1 MSQQV
6 RGVVSLAKGAPVSIE
21 TITVPALRHLYEIEP
36 ITSFPMLLLYI
47 FLNPLLIISI
57 GDSKVINIQGV

>member
-21 TITVPALRHLYEIEP
+21 TIVVPDPVR
-36 ITSFPMLLLYI
+36 
-47 FLNPLLIISI
+47 
-57 GDSKVINIQGV
+57 VRRW